1 MNKAIIAGT
10 IALLTLV
17 RSTNSMGDYEYKE
30 NPRSAEKIEVALPAF
45 FVEAFPMIVC
55 LTMSHNPA
63 AHGRFARIIPEDLAS
78 TTMAGVDISFIFS
91 AASAQKVHVGQPFL
105 GLAQADAPIGAPED
119 LRVQGDEHFALTL
132 DIATLARAVKV
143 YSELPSAGRWS
154 VTVIESNYA
163 HGKYPITIRPAT
175 AVEQDVAAQL
185 AVKGTGKSWFPT
197 VALSDDPVPDAS
209 KLPAE
214 TRQIV
219 KLIGILRSAVKSR
232 EGGIKAIDD
241 ATEEW
246 GYLDPLITFIRYE
259 CLLKLDRKD
268 DAEKLRS
275 RDPEFGRDLQFNLID
290 EGKGLIARLQALK
303 ARQQAEKKQSAGP

>member
-1 MNKAIIAGT
+1 MKTAIMFLAAFSSIIQICCAG
-10 IALLTLV
+10 
-17 RSTNSMGDYEYKE
+17 
-30 NPRSAEKIEVALPAF
+30 EKRPAPEVAMAGPKE
-45 FVEAFPMIVC
+45 FVQSFPMVVS
-55 LTMSHNPA
+55 LA
-63 AHGRFARIIPEDLAS
+63 FKGGYAIPEDLAE
-78 TTMAGVDISFIFS
+78 GYEGGIGISFRLVS
-91 AASAQKVHVGQPFL
+91 GGRQLSVGWEAL
-105 GLAQADAPIGAPED
+105 GKPEED
-119 LRVQGDEHFALTL
+119 MPRVRPRPEQVRSSQALTL
-132 DIATLARAVKV
+132 TFDICQVAAVIM
-143 YSELPSAGRWS
+143 SDESTSLLPSAGEWEMKVVMQYSGRAES
-154 VTVIESNYA
+154 LPRTV
-163 HGKYPITIRPAT
+163 KVRPPN
-175 AVEQDVAAQL
+175 ELEKRVADQL
-185 AVKGTGKSWFPT
+185 AVKGASKSWFPT

-219 KLIGILRSAVKSR
+219 KLIGILRSAVKSP

-275 RDPEFGRDLQFNLID
+275 RDPQFARDLQFNLID

-303 ARQQAEKKQSAGP
+303 AKQQAEKKQSAGP

>member
-1 MNKAIIAGT
+1 MGKSLAVLMACCC
-10 IALLTLV
+10 LV
-17 RSTNSMGDYEYKE
+17 RGAYGREAASVFSVTVDA
-30 NPRSAEKIEVALPAF
+30 PRQYVLS
-45 FVEAFPMIVC
+45 FPMIAV
-55 LTMSHNPA
+55 LSAQGDSVIPQDFAETYKGGVGISFTFAQGNRKLSVGYA
-63 AHGRFARIIPEDLAS
+63 WFGRPED
-78 TTMAGVDISFIFS
+78 
-91 AASAQKVHVGQPFL
+91 
-105 GLAQADAPIGAPED
+105 DAPIGVPED
-119 LRVQGDEHFALTL
+119 VRLRPLQSLTL
-132 DIATLARAVKV
+132 TFDMRQLAFGTVPLEFV
-143 YSELPSAGRWS
+143 NVLPSYGEWEMKG
-154 VTVIESNYA
+154 VIYLMKRTESESRRVRV
-163 HGKYPITIRPAT
+163 RPPN
-175 AVEQDVAAQL
+175 ELEKRIAAQL

-219 KLIGILRSAVKSR
+219 KLIGILRSAVKSP

-241 ATEEW
+241 AKEEW

-275 RDPEFGRDLQFNLID
+275 HDPEFARDLQFNLID

-303 ARQQAEKKQSAGP
+303 AKQQAEKKQSAGP